1 MNAYEIKKFRDEH
14 NMSQSQLAE
23 LLGTSVRA
31 VQSWEQGVRNI
42 SQSSAKLLKVY
53 SEEHN
58 VSHGGDKKDISTL
71 CKNHF
76 ESLGHR
82 SGAKTYEIPD
92 EKQEV
97 VRAPESESLT
107 IEERLLRIIESQ
119 QRVIEQLTN
128 TVSQKKAGANMAARV
143 AGAG

>member
-42 SQSSAKLLKVY
+42 SQSSARLLRVY
-53 SEEHN
+53 SKEHN
-58 VSHGGDKKDISTL
+58 VSLDGGKKDISAL
-71 CKNHF
+71 YEEHF
-76 ESLGHR
+76 KSMNTENTEWND
-82 SGAKTYEIPD
+82 K
-92 EKQEV
+92 
-97 VRAPESESLT
+97 
-107 IEERLLRIIESQ
+107 EERLLRIIESQ

-128 TVSQKKAGANMAARV
+128 TVSQKKLGANMAARV